1 MKEHPEDVWEVMK
14 QADVHYFYCGPAAFN
29 IPTLLENAIINACTV
44 AGKMTKDNATA
55 LIEKMKAEKRWRV
68 EAF

>member
-1 MKEHPEDVWEVMK
+1 MKEHPEEVWEVMK
-14 QADVHYFYCGPAAFN
+14 LPEAHYFYCGPAAFN